1 MDQLLAG
8 LCERCVVEEQR
19 AAEIRGGARLGV
31 GWAED
36 GGGGEDGTAEVIHV
50 ADGGGRQIP
59 DAVILHARSRLLSGL
74 TTVRGR
80 CGSQITAAS
89 SKRGGSL
96 GSSGTQSVQEST
108 EESAVS
114 MSSNEAKA
122 HAGRT
127 LINGPQMCADV
138 LAF

>member
-8 LCERCVVEEQR
+8 LCERCVVEERR
-19 AAEIRGGARLGV
+19 AAEIRRGARLGV

-36 GGGGEDGTAEVIHV
+36 RRVEDGAAEVIH
-50 ADGGGRQIP
+50 
-59 DAVILHARSRLLSGL
+59 AVIRRVRSRLLSGL